1 MSAQHSAEPNDEPN
15 DEPNSSAFIFALA
28 DAAATGELGHRL
40 ASVLLPG
47 DLVILEGD
55 LGAGKTT
62 LTQGMG
68 AGLGVRGPI
77 TSPTFVVARHHRNLH
92 GGPSLVHVDVYRVGS
107 FGEVDDLDLDDETA
121 VTVVEWGAGV
131 VDHLSDSYL
140 HVLLKV
146 DHGDLGEQRTAVVT
160 GVGQGWERL
169 RSLSL

>member
-1 MSAQHSAEPNDEPN
+1 M
-15 DEPNSSAFIFALA
+15 
-28 DAAATGELGHRL
+28 
-40 ASVLLPG
+40 
-47 DLVILEGD
+47 
-55 LGAGKTT
+55 
-62 LTQGMG
+62 
-68 AGLGVRGPI
+68 
-77 TSPTFVVARHHRNLH
+77 
-92 GGPSLVHVDVYRVGS
+92 GS